1 MSISSNSTVPELLLE
16 VNAIKKTVRYRSVTK
31 TIPDTHWDDV
41 IVPFLYPTWDSDRDK
56 LVMFGWYSN
65 STFIAQRRKYT
76 KNFKTGEFYWKD
88 YEMEQLDESASTVF
102 EKFKE
107 TFFLVDSLETEEYQA
122 VFAKMHAASSQVSW
136 LTVRLARNFLLDE
149 TDHVFVSDSPYSD
162 EDKEMY
168 RLYRQKLRD
177 LPAAVASSD
186 AIDVKFP
193 ISPRYFKSIWL
204 DKNPDATYLTSDD
217 QFVELTSHYLTTF
230 REKIASY
237 LISRSITEGVMF
249 NSFYDALRKAG
260 VVYDN
265 PTVLAKTDV
274 TMTADE
280 RAKVTE
286 VLEDLLRKVEE
297 EGNA

>member
-16 VNAIKKTVRYRSVTK
+16 VNVIKKTVRYRDVTK

-65 STFIAQRRKYT
+65 NTYIAQRRKYT

-122 VFAKMHAASSQVSW
+122 VFAKMHAASSQFSW

-177 LPAAVASSD
+177 LPASVSSSD
-186 AIDVKFP
+186 AAYKGFP
-193 ISPRYFKSIWL
+193 IVHVILRAFGWTKIQMRHI
-204 DKNPDATYLTSDD
+204 LTSDD
-217 QFVELTSHYLTTF
+217 QYVELASH
-230 REKIASY
+230 I
-237 LISRSITEGVMF
+237 IS
-249 NSFYDALRKAG
+249 LR
-260 VVYDN
+260 
-265 PTVLAKTDV
+265 L
-274 TMTADE
+274 E
-280 RAKVTE
+280 RNLHHINCLE
-286 VLEDLLRKVEE
+286 VLLKV
-297 EGNA
+297 

>member
-1 MSISSNSTVPELLLE
+1 
-16 VNAIKKTVRYRSVTK
+16 
-31 TIPDTHWDDV
+31 
-41 IVPFLYPTWDSDRDK
+41 
-56 LVMFGWYSN
+56 
-65 STFIAQRRKYT
+65 
-76 KNFKTGEFYWKD
+76 
-88 YEMEQLDESASTVF
+88 
-102 EKFKE
+102 
-107 TFFLVDSLETEEYQA
+107 
-122 VFAKMHAASSQVSW
+122 MHAASSQVSW

-217 QFVELTSHYLTTF
+217 QYVELASHYLTTF

-260 VVYDN
+260 VVYEN
-265 PTVLAKTDV
+265 PNPDLQTDV

>member
-1 MSISSNSTVPELLLE
+1 
-16 VNAIKKTVRYRSVTK
+16 
-31 TIPDTHWDDV
+31 
-41 IVPFLYPTWDSDRDK
+41 
-56 LVMFGWYSN
+56 
-65 STFIAQRRKYT
+65 
-76 KNFKTGEFYWKD
+76 
-88 YEMEQLDESASTVF
+88 
-102 EKFKE
+102 
-107 TFFLVDSLETEEYQA
+107 
-122 VFAKMHAASSQVSW
+122 
-136 LTVRLARNFLLDE
+136 
-149 TDHVFVSDSPYSD
+149 
-162 EDKEMY
+162 MY
-168 RLYRQKLRD
+168 KLYRQKLRD

-217 QFVELTSHYLTTF
+217 QFVELASHYLTTF

-237 LISRSITEGVMF
+237 LICRSITGGVMC

-260 VVYDN
+260 VVYEN
-265 PTVLAKTDV
+265 PNPDLQTDG

-280 RAKVTE
+280 KAKVTE